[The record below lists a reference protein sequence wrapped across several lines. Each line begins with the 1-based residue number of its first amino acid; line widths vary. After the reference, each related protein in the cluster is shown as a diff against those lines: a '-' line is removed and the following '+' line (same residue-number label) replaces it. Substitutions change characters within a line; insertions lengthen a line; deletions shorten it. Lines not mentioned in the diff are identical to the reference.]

1 MIVRPQLTGWLSL
14 IPTASGGRRSAIA
27 TGYRPQARIPGSVVI
42 AGGDALEDVVTD
54 CAIELEGLAE
64 LQPGETAHVRVTPV
78 SPEYWRRLGPRDTVT
93 LVEGRRAVGS
103 VIVEIGLDPETLT
116 EWFRERE
123 EQAHPADL
131 EERVERIR
139 RATDDFVRRQASRD
153 IQRR

>member
-1 MIVRPQLTGWLSL
+1 
-14 IPTASGGRRSAIA
+14 
-27 TGYRPQARIPGSVVI
+27 
-42 AGGDALEDVVTD
+42 
-54 CAIELEGLAE
+54 
-64 LQPGETAHVRVTPV
+64 VRVTPV